1 MHIILEI
8 AGLLDF
14 ESLKV
19 GVRHDLLGRDDL
31 RGSQRKHHA
40 VLIDER
46 YD

>member
-14 ESLKV
+14 ESFKV